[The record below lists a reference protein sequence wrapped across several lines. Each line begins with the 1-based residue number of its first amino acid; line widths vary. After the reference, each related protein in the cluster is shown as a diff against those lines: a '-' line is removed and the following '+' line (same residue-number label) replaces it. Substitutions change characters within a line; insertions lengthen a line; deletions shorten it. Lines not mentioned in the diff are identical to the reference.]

1 MTSFYIRM
9 RRNLSQT
16 HPEQRY
22 NFSVELI
29 VIFFTLLCG
38 VCRALPPETNT
49 RDSIYTTQ
57 GDALINQCNFDN
69 IRTIQLYPEGSPMAF
84 PLLELGG
91 GYNLELHFDDLDA
104 AYQDYSYRF
113 VHCTADWKPSGL
125 MADEFMTGFS
135 DNPIMNYRP
144 SFNTLRT
151 YTHYSLRLPNND
163 VQFTISGNYI
173 IKVYLRNDPEQV
185 VFTRRFLVLDRKLT
199 IKPDLKRASRL
210 DDMNYKQEIDFEVYR
225 GNYRIEDPYGA
236 LKTVIL
242 QNSRWDNA
250 KTDMKPLFVK
260 DDVLIFDD
268 ALDNVFPGGNEFRF
282 FDVKS
287 TRYWSER
294 IKNITSDSSGFHIT
308 LLNDEK
314 RSFKRYYSYS
324 DLNGSRLIAVQE
336 GRDPETD
343 ADYVGV
349 TFTLPMAHPVN
360 GGDLFIFGALSDWQC
375 KEQFRMHFDKER
387 LAYKAKLNLKQGYY
401 NYSYAFLEKGFTEA
415 DLTLIEGTHSE
426 TENDYII
433 LIYDHPFGSDYD
445 HLIGF
450 LQFNSMNKL

>member
-1 MTSFYIRM
+1 M

-268 ALDNVFPGGNEFRF
+268 DLDNVFPGGNEFRF

-287 TRYWSER
+287 TRYWS
-294 IKNITSDSSGFHIT
+294 
-308 LLNDEK
+308 
-314 RSFKRYYSYS
+314 
-324 DLNGSRLIAVQE
+324 
-336 GRDPETD
+336 
-343 ADYVGV
+343 
-349 TFTLPMAHPVN
+349 
-360 GGDLFIFGALSDWQC
+360 
-375 KEQFRMHFDKER
+375 
-387 LAYKAKLNLKQGYY
+387 
-401 NYSYAFLEKGFTEA
+401 
-415 DLTLIEGTHSE
+415 
-426 TENDYII
+426 
-433 LIYDHPFGSDYD
+433 
-445 HLIGF
+445 
-450 LQFNSMNKL
+450 